1 MKKGNKIMK
10 KIYAGIAAACIL
22 LMSGCAGSNVSEPT
36 VPVEEKTEITSENVP
51 HETFVSDTDETNT
64 ETPRETEDTKTEEIT
79 SETTE
84 TNGTSDSVTKETET
98 VVLEDV
104 TDLTTD
110 ETVDTASS
118 ETEKKTSLQT
128 SGSENTSAVSQ
139 TVKTENPK
147 ANTVEKDSKI
157 TVGSVKP
164 YVKPNDV
171 SFTEY
176 YSSSLFVGDSIC
188 SGLKLYAGLLNTE
201 NVAARGNVGTWSI
214 DTYKFQYMS
223 NSTKELDAASIVKL
237 YQPEDIYLWMGMN
250 DIYVVSEDKFVSNML
265 SLAEKYHELSPK
277 SRIHIVSI
285 SPIIKTHKWNVNSNG
300 NNRINEYNAA
310 VRDATEDVEYLDWI
324 NIHDL
329 LVNSEGCLCSDYDG
343 GDGLHLSQAAYK
355 KVLSGIIDY
364 NNQRSIEVGEQQKKF
379 DEYILT
385 VQRALDDMPEPE
397 DGSELGTELS
407 EAEDTDTAD
416 TFDILSSFISE

>member
-1 MKKGNKIMK
+1 
-10 KIYAGIAAACIL
+10 
-22 LMSGCAGSNVSEPT
+22 
-36 VPVEEKTEITSENVP
+36 
-51 HETFVSDTDETNT
+51 VSDTDETNT

-79 SETTE
+79 SETSE
-84 TNGTSDSVTKETET
+84 TNGTSGSVTKETET

-397 DGSELGTELS
+397 DESELGTELS
-407 EAEDTDTAD
+407 EAEDTDTSD

>member
-1 MKKGNKIMK
+1 MK

-36 VPVEEKTEITSENVP
+36 VVTEEKTEIVSENVP
-51 HETFVSDTDETNT
+51 HETSVSEPETDT

-79 SETTE
+79 SETSE
-84 TNGTSDSVTKETET
+84 TNGTSESVTKETET
-98 VVLEDV
+98 VVIEDV
-104 TDLTTD
+104 TDPTTA
-110 ETVDTASS
+110 ETVETASS
-118 ETEKKTSLQT
+118 DTEKEISLQT
-128 SGSENTSAVSQ
+128 SGSESASAVSQ

-176 YSSSLFVGDSIC
+176 YGSSLFVGDSIC

-265 SLAEKYHELSPK
+265 ALAEKYHELSPK
-277 SRIHIVSI
+277 SRIHVVSI
-285 SPIIKTHKWNVNSNG
+285 SPIIKTHKWNVNSDG
-300 NNRINEYNAA
+300 NNRINQYNAA

-329 LVNSEGCLCSDYDG
+329 LMNSEGCLCSDYDG

-364 NNQRSIEVGEQQKKF
+364 NNQKSIEVGEQQKKF

-385 VQRALDDMPEPE
+385 VQRALDDMPEIETEPSE
-397 DGSELGTELS
+397 D
-407 EAEDTDTAD
+407 EDTDPAD
-416 TFDILSSFISE
+416 TFDILSSPVSE